1 MEEKKIG
8 VYICTSC
15 DLEKAIDLERLEKVA
30 TGELKAAVC
39 RIGENLSNQAGIQVL
54 RDDYNNEGIN
64 CFIIAGSSDR
74 YHDNSVKVAEDTI
87 EVRVP
92 LREWVAW
99 TLEGRNEEGE
109 VNEDT
114 QMAAEDYLRMYM
126 AKIKSIKIPE
136 PYFQED
142 TCKDILVIG
151 GGVTGMTAALDAA
164 KAGYSVNLVEKES
177 ELGGYALKYKGMLP
191 AQPPYNTIV
200 PNYVPD
206 IVAEVEG
213 NDKITVHKS
222 STIESIAGEPGDFEV
237 KVVGSGANFKAGGIV
252 LSVGSKPYAK
262 EKLTHLGS
270 DQENVVTSEEFE
282 AMAKSGSI
290 TKKDGSEVKSVAFI
304 LCVGSKDT
312 ELDSYSSTGSLTSR
326 KQAGYIR
333 QMDQD
338 AKAYIIYEN
347 MRTPGQYEEF
357 YRTQQDDPGVFMT
370 KGDVSSVKAEN
381 GKVAVDV
388 DNTLL
393 GSDIQLQVDL
403 VVLVTGQEPVTLNQD
418 ENFLNLQY
426 RQGPEMPELKYGYPD
441 SHFVCFPYETRRTGI
456 YAAGTVRQS
465 MNVNDAKM
473 DATGAAL
480 KAIQAIEMTARGER
494 VHPRAGDPTFMEPN
508 LQRCTDCK
516 RCTEECPFGAIDEN
530 EKGTPL
536 PKSARCRAC
545 GICMGACPERVI
557 SFDDYSVPMIG
568 DMIKAVEIPDE
579 EEEKPRV
586 ICFIC
591 ENDALPVLDSLAMD
605 KIKLNPYVRY
615 IPLRC
620 LGGNN
625 LVFISDALSAG
636 VDGVLYFGCKHGDD
650 YQCHFIK
657 GSELCNERLGKVQ
670 ETIGR
675 LSLESERVQQFE
687 VSMNDAGVDKLPKI
701 LEDFFDEL
709 EDYGPN
715 PFKGF

>member
-39 RIGENLSNQAGIQVL
+39 RVGENLSNQAGIQVL

-74 YHDNSVKVAEDTI
+74 YHDDSIKVAEDTI
-87 EVRVP
+87 QVRVP

-126 AKIKSIKIPE
+126 AKIKAQKVPQ
-136 PYFQED
+136 PYMQEV
-142 TCKDILVIG
+142 THKGILVVG
-151 GGVTGMTAALDAA
+151 GGVAGMTAALDAA
-164 KAGYSVNLVEKES
+164 KAGYEVNLVEKQG
-177 ELGGYALKYKGMLP
+177 ELGGYALNYKSMLP
-191 AQPPYNTIV
+191 PQPPYNTMV
-200 PNYVPD
+200 ANYVPD
-206 IVAEVEG
+206 IVAEVES
-213 NDKITVHKS
+213 NEKITVHKS
-222 STIESIAGEPGDFEV
+222 STVEAIAGEPGDFSV
-237 KVVGSGANFKAGGIV
+237 KVAGSGAEFMAGGIV
-252 LSVGSKPYAK
+252 LAVGSKPYAK

-282 AMAKSGSI
+282 AMAKAGSI
-290 TKKDGSEVKSVAFI
+290 TKKDGSPVKSAAFV
-304 LCVGSKDT
+304 LCTGANG
-312 ELDSYSSTGSLTSR
+312 LDLATYSSTISLTAL
-326 KQAGYIR
+326 KQANYIR

-338 AKAYIIYEN
+338 AKAYVVYEN

-357 YRTQQDDPGVFMT
+357 YRTQQDDPGVFLT
-370 KGDVSSVKAEN
+370 KGEVSSVKAES

-393 GSDIQLQVDL
+393 GSDIQLQVDM
-403 VVLVTGQEPVTLNQD
+403 VVLVSGQEPVTVNED
-418 ENFLNLQY
+418 ERFLNLQY

-465 MNVNDAKM
+465 MNINEAKM

-494 VHPRAGDPTFMEPN
+494 VHPRAGDLTFMEPN

-536 PKSARCRAC
+536 PKSARCRSC
-545 GICMGACPERVI
+545 GTCMGACPERVI

-568 DMIKAVEIPDE
+568 DMIKAVDIPEE
-579 EEEKPRV
+579 EEEKPRI

-591 ENDALPVLDSLAMD
+591 ENDALPVLDVLALE
-605 KIKLNPYVRY
+605 KTKLNPYIRY

-625 LVFISDALSAG
+625 LVFVSDALSAG
-636 VDGVLYFGCKHGDD
+636 VDGVLYLGCKHGDD
-650 YQCHFIK
+650 YQCHFVK

-687 VSMNDAGVDKLPKI
+687 VSMNDAGADKLPKI
-701 LEDFFDEL
+701 IADYMEEL

>member
-1 MEEKKIG
+1 
-8 VYICTSC
+8 
-15 DLEKAIDLERLEKVA
+15 
-30 TGELKAAVC
+30 
-39 RIGENLSNQAGIQVL
+39 
-54 RDDYNNEGIN
+54 
-64 CFIIAGSSDR
+64 
-74 YHDNSVKVAEDTI
+74 
-87 EVRVP
+87 
-92 LREWVAW
+92 
-99 TLEGRNEEGE
+99 
-109 VNEDT
+109 
-114 QMAAEDYLRMYM
+114 
-126 AKIKSIKIPE
+126 
-136 PYFQED
+136 
-142 TCKDILVIG
+142 
-151 GGVTGMTAALDAA
+151 
-164 KAGYSVNLVEKES
+164 
-177 ELGGYALKYKGMLP
+177 
-191 AQPPYNTIV
+191 
-200 PNYVPD
+200 
-206 IVAEVEG
+206 
-213 NDKITVHKS
+213 
-222 STIESIAGEPGDFEV
+222 
-237 KVVGSGANFKAGGIV
+237 
-252 LSVGSKPYAK
+252 
-262 EKLTHLGS
+262 
-270 DQENVVTSEEFE
+270 
-282 AMAKSGSI
+282 
-290 TKKDGSEVKSVAFI
+290 
-304 LCVGSKDT
+304 
-312 ELDSYSSTGSLTSR
+312 
-326 KQAGYIR
+326 
-333 QMDQD
+333 
-338 AKAYIIYEN
+338 

-357 YRTQQDDPGVFMT
+357 YRSQQDDPGVFLT
-370 KGDVSSVKAEN
+370 KGDVVAVKAD
-381 GKVAVDV
+381 GSQVAVDV

-393 GSDIQLQVDL
+393 GSDITLKVDM
-403 VVLVTGQEPVTLNQD
+403 VVLATGQEPVTLNQE

-465 MNVNDAKM
+465 MNVNAAKM

-545 GICMGACPERVI
+545 GTCMGACPERVI

-568 DMIKAVEIPDE
+568 DMIKSIDIPEE
-579 EEEKPRV
+579 EEEKPR
-586 ICFIC
+586 ILCFIC
-591 ENDALPVLDSLAMD
+591 ENDALPVLDQMAMNRV
-605 KIKLNPYVRY
+605 KMNPYLRY

-625 LVFISDALSAG
+625 LVFVSDALSSG
-636 VDGVLYFGCKHGDD
+636 IDGVLYLGCKHGDD

-687 VSMNDAGVDKLPKI
+687 VSMNDGGVDKLPKI
-701 LEDFFDEL
+701 IDDYMEEL